1 MIEDGIGVDL
11 SKAHLDAF
19 RPSDGASARFANGPA
34 GFRAFRRWLG
44 AACPARVVYEPTG
57 PYHAAFE
64 ARFAGE
70 LPLVKV
76 NPLQARRFAEAKGVR
91 AKTDR
96 VDARMLAGMGAAFA
110 LEPDRPVSQTGRDL
124 KELHVERRAL
134 VAQAGDLRTRLKT
147 LALPL
152 TRTLVRRRLALVLRQ
167 LAALDGEIARL
178 IEADAALA
186 RNHRIL
192 CSIPGIGAVSAA
204 AVLTH
209 LPEIGTM
216 ERKACASLAGLAP
229 MTRMSG
235 QWQGKAHI
243 GGGRKPL
250 RDALYM
256 PALVAIR
263 HNPGLRAAYEAL
275 RGRGKPAKLALV
287 AVMRALLETANALV
301 RANRIWTPMPP

>member
-1 MIEDGIGVDL
+1 M
-11 SKAHLDAF
+11 
-19 RPSDGASARFANGPA
+19 RAR
-34 GFRAFRRWLG
+34 
-44 AACPARVVYEPTG
+44 
-57 PYHAAFE
+57 
-64 ARFAGE
+64 
-70 LPLVKV
+70 
-76 NPLQARRFAEAKGVR
+76 
-91 AKTDR
+91 TDR
-96 VDARMLAGMGAAFA
+96 VDDRMLAGMGAAFA
-110 LEPDRPVSQTGRDL
+110 LEPDRPVSQTGRYL

-134 VAQAGDLRTRLKT
+134 VAQAGDLGTRLKT

-152 TRTLVRRRLALVLRQ
+152 TRALVRRRLAHVLRQ
-167 LAALDGEIARL
+167 LARLDGEIARL
-178 IEADAALA
+178 IATDAALA

-204 AVLTH
+204 ALLTH

-216 ERKACASLAGLAP
+216 ERKACAGLAGLAP

-275 RGRGKPAKLALV
+275 RGRGNSARLALV
-287 AVMRALLETANALV
+287 TVMRTLLETANALV
-301 RANRIWTPMPP
+301 RDNRIWTPKPP